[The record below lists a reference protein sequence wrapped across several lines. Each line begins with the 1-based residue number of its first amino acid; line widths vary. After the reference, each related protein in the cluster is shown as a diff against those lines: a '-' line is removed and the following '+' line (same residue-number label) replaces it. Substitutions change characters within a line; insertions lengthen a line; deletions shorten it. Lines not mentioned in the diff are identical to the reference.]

1 MLLRGASSYP
11 QIVLQMGDGRLD
23 TYGTIPKL
31 DKQGKCMYI
40 LGSEGGNARPL
51 VIGKVDAVDQYYSSL
66 TIELVYLFFLPFGAA
81 PPTHTPADGSSQA
94 RG

>member
-1 MLLRGASSYP
+1 
-11 QIVLQMGDGRLD
+11 MGDGRLD

-81 PPTHTPADGSSQA
+81 PPTHPPADGSSQA